1 MKKTEQT
8 ADIMSCLYY
17 YTCSSALAHV
27 ESRVQNLIWWV
38 ISFMNKQSKTFISL
52 FRWQKDKCCLFLI
65 YFRKFIL
72 RWHWWRDQARGRG
85 LILVFTG
92 ALICLWLSL
101 CVGLWKPNYFYV
113 ISECSSRVF
122 DYNLVEVNWGKIN
135 CIVYC
140 AMNSCCNIFCR
151 NQNALITQCDYECT
165 QMVSQRN
172 KTFQCQSSLLIIGER
187 HLF

>member
-1 MKKTEQT
+1 MLKQGFKIWSDESSVSWINRAKPSFLCSRDRKTSVFCFWSTLE
-8 ADIMSCLYY
+8 
-17 YTCSSALAHV
+17 
-27 ESRVQNLIWWV
+27 N
-38 ISFMNKQSKTFISL
+38 SFYGGSDDVTKQGVAG
-52 FRWQKDKCCLFLI
+52 LFLC
-65 YFRKFIL
+65 L
-72 RWHWWRDQARGRG
+72 R
-85 LILVFTG
+85 G

-101 CVGLWKPNYFYV
+101 CVGLWKQNYFYV
-113 ISECSSRVF
+113 ISECSSRIF

-135 CIVYC
+135 CS

-187 HLF
+187 HLFQPVFLVCSATMNF